1 MRTTLQ
7 RRAYT
12 QTVLSHYLELPHTP
26 TRARPPDR
34 QLAAHFYD
42 RAIPLATV
50 QDALLLATSRRLLRD
65 AALPPL
71 SPIRSLYYFLPV
83 VEELL
88 ETPLPPGY
96 AQHLERKLRAHHK
109 AQRGDGRWKNPLI
122 KTGPAARVQKSSD
135 SRDR

>member
-109 AQRGDGRWKNPLI
+109 DPTRGRSMEKPVDQNW
-122 KTGPAARVQKSSD
+122 ARGACSEKLRFS
-135 SRDR
+135 